1 MIGSRSFGMRRCASQ
16 GGTHACRFVV
26 FLSVLP
32 QPYYEGLFAIA
43 DQGRTGHIGGKDAVA
58 FLSRSKLPVDLLR
71 DIWTMSDSPKSNSLD
86 RANFYVAIRLIQ
98 LYQNGQSAQDV
109 NLLAAAGVVM
119 RPPYF
124 EGVSGVSV
132 PLPGAAAAPGAAP
145 ATQAPTGPATTPAA
159 QQQPQQQQ
167 QQPSFQQQNGYQQQ
181 QTAQPTPQQ
190 QPLPLSQM
198 AMQQQPHYLSVPQQP
213 PQSTAL
219 TTQDLYVMFPHERSR
234 YEAIF
239 PQYEVKKDGF
249 VYGGEAVALFSK
261 SGLEK
266 DQLRDVW
273 NVVDEPVDNRLDRL
287 EFAIAMH
294 LIVCISKKNL
304 PMPPKLPPSLQ
315 ALKDAERTAGGAQ
328 TPSQQQQQPS
338 AVQQQPSAVQ
348 QQPVMQQQPLRHPQP
363 MSVPSSPLQPALSVS
378 SQQQAQGSTEI
389 ASPILGPQGTQPP
402 LPKHARSMMLPQGT
416 MEAGMLVSLPGPP
429 PIASAGGVS
438 ISDAFADLNP
448 DVASVGYDAPAP
460 APGFDTPA
468 PGYGVASQS
477 PLKMERDEDTLR
489 VLPDIASLSDNTQN
503 GMGRVSALTMS
514 NPLLSDSPEG
524 SALNAVAATG
534 AVSANDYTLGDDNSE
549 LLKLRSTLQKLQAEN
564 ISLKAKLGDV
574 SDEEKEVRREI
585 HATVVEVGRLSQE
598 LTGLREQV
606 GAAEASLIEAT
617 AHLKAQREKKG

>member
-1 MIGSRSFGMRRCASQ
+1 MYIDRGHAYRQPKFRLGAAQELHPKRPSEELNAGGMRASPRVGTAIHRIPSYERNKAMIGSRSFGMRRCASQ

-294 LIVCISKKNL
+294 LIVCISKK
-304 PMPPKLPPSLQ
+304 S
-315 ALKDAERTAGGAQ
+315 DAAAAPLSIR
-328 TPSQQQQQPS
+328 S
-338 AVQQQPSAVQ
+338 A
-348 QQPVMQQQPLRHPQP
+348 
-363 MSVPSSPLQPALSVS
+363 
-378 SQQQAQGSTEI
+378 T
-389 ASPILGPQGTQPP
+389 
-402 LPKHARSMMLPQGT
+402 
-416 MEAGMLVSLPGPP
+416 
-429 PIASAGGVS
+429 ASAEHSTYNARPVCH
-438 ISDAFADLNP
+438 
-448 DVASVGYDAPAP
+448 
-460 APGFDTPA
+460 
-468 PGYGVASQS
+468 
-477 PLKMERDEDTLR
+477 
-489 VLPDIASLSDNTQN
+489 
-503 GMGRVSALTMS
+503 VSAR
-514 NPLLSDSPEG
+514 
-524 SALNAVAATG
+524 AV
-534 AVSANDYTLGDDNSE
+534 TL
-549 LLKLRSTLQKLQAEN
+549 
-564 ISLKAKLGDV
+564 
-574 SDEEKEVRREI
+574 
-585 HATVVEVGRLSQE
+585 
-598 LTGLREQV
+598 
-606 GAAEASLIEAT
+606 
-617 AHLKAQREKKG
+617 